1 MFLTQYERGS
11 GAGGFC
17 AFAVSSFCTS
27 VDGGGAT
34 SAVSSAGGGGVG
46 VSRMYQ
52 DVLREVK

>member
-27 VDGGGAT
+27 VDDAPIWSPIHDALIRASGL
-34 SAVSSAGGGGVG
+34 SNF
-46 VSRMYQ
+46 
-52 DVLREVK
+52 L

>member
-1 MFLTQYERGS
+1 VSMPRAAKTALPGGGN
-11 GAGGFC
+11 GAG
-17 AFAVSSFCTS
+17 
-27 VDGGGAT
+27 GGGAT

>member
-1 MFLTQYERGS
+1 MSMPRAAKTAVPGGGD
-11 GAGGFC
+11 GA
-17 AFAVSSFCTS
+17 A
-27 VDGGGAT
+27 GGGAT

>member
-1 MFLTQYERGS
+1 MSMPRAAKTALPGGGD
-11 GAGGFC
+11 GAG
-17 AFAVSSFCTS
+17 
-27 VDGGGAT
+27 GGGAT

>member
-1 MFLTQYERGS
+1 MPRAAKTALPGGGD
-11 GAGGFC
+11 GA
-17 AFAVSSFCTS
+17 A
-27 VDGGGAT
+27 GGGAT